1 MKTIQEKIDK
11 AHNITNRIVNI
22 GFCCLLALGFSIL
35 LKPLLAMLGVVIEGW
50 ECYPIICLVYKCLG
64 AILGIITVLGLIPTM
79 ILSLWATDDEKQ
91 QRKEEI
97 KEAVRE
103 MNDEDKQSKRR
114 LPEIGDVNS
123 PLVGLTPAQEGVIV
137 EMLRKIEVEHGHL
150 KTSKLKNLLLA
161 LKAQGDLDDSN
172 MLQVITWVEQST
184 GEKVDERNFK
194 HDYQYKI
201 SDKEI
206 TKWGNQIRAQFDRL

>member
-1 MKTIQEKIDK
+1 MKISQEKIDR
-11 AHNITNRIVNI
+11 AHKISKRILEI
-22 GFCCLLALGFSIL
+22 GINCLFALLFSML
-35 LKPLLAMLGVVIEGW
+35 LKPLLAMLGVVIEAW
-50 ECYPIICLVYKCLG
+50 ACYPAICLVYKVLG
-64 AILGIITVLGLIPTM
+64 AIFGITAILGLIPTM

-114 LPEIGDVNS
+114 LPEIKDVKS
-123 PLVGLTPAQEGVIV
+123 PLVGLTPVQEGVII
-137 EMLRKIEVEHGHL
+137 EMLRKIETENGHL

-161 LKAQGDLDDSN
+161 LKAQGDLDGSN
-172 MLQVITWVEQST
+172 MMQVIAWVEQST

-194 HDYQYKI
+194 HDYQYKT

-206 TKWGNQIRAQFDRL
+206 TKWGDLIRAEFDKL